1 MIQLPPG
8 FNVTQLFAEFGQV
21 GAPIVG
27 VAVLIACF
35 VIITKAG
42 KRV

>member
-1 MIQLPPG
+1 MIQLPPN
-8 FNVTQLFAEFGQV
+8 FNVIQLFAEFGQV

-35 VIITKAG
+35 VVITKTG
-42 KRV
+42 KRI